1 MKIVVSC
8 IVSLGILLTAC
19 SNEDKLKV
27 GSESRANTNEE
38 AVGQVEKDKDKV
50 KDNDDASP
58 YNEEMARV
66 AIQKMMNKY
75 PKEAGKN
82 VLQTERRAM
91 DIFHVTTDKVE
102 VQMQFKD
109 AGSGTVEW
117 IMCDWNTGQPLYQS
131 DKWNA
136 YSKLQLI
143 IIT

>member
-1 MKIVVSC
+1 MSC

-38 AVGQVEKDKDKV
+38 AVGQVEKNKDKV
-50 KDNDDASP
+50 KGNDNASL

-117 IMCDWNTGQPLYQS
+117 SMYDWNTGQPLYQS

-136 YSKLQLI
+136 YS
-143 IIT
+143 

>member
-136 YSKLQLI
+136 YS
-143 IIT
+143 

>member
-1 MKIVVSC
+1 MKKVVSC

-38 AVGQVEKDKDKV
+38 AVGQVEKDKGKV
-50 KDNDDASP
+50 KDNDDDASP

-136 YSKLQLI
+136 YS
-143 IIT
+143 

>member
-1 MKIVVSC
+1 MKKVVSY

-19 SNEDKLKV
+19 SNEDKLK
-27 GSESRANTNEE
+27 GRSESRANTNEE
-38 AVGQVEKDKDKV
+38 SVGQVENDKV
-50 KDNDDASP
+50 KDNDHDHASP

-66 AIQKMMNKY
+66 AIQKMMKKY

-82 VLQTERRAM
+82 VLQIERRAM

-136 YSKLQLI
+136 YS
-143 IIT
+143 

>member
-1 MKIVVSC
+1 MKKVVSY

-19 SNEDKLKV
+19 SNEDKLK
-27 GSESRANTNEE
+27 GRSESRANTNEE
-38 AVGQVEKDKDKV
+38 SVGQVENDKV
-50 KDNDDASP
+50 KDNDHASP

-66 AIQKMMNKY
+66 AIQKMIKKY

-82 VLQTERRAM
+82 VLQIERRAM

-136 YSKLQLI
+136 YS
-143 IIT
+143 

>member
-1 MKIVVSC
+1 MKKVASC

-27 GSESRANTNEE
+27 GLESRANTNEE
-38 AVGQVEKDKDKV
+38 AVGQVEKDKV

-66 AIQKMMNKY
+66 AMQKMMKKY
-75 PKEAGKN
+75 PKEAGKK
-82 VLQTERRAM
+82 VLQTERRAT

-109 AGSGTVEW
+109 GGSGTVEW

-136 YSKLQLI
+136 YS
-143 IIT
+143 